1 MNESERNRL
10 LEDLKDLI
18 LLLKKRKNL
27 PEDIILLNKWKNKAH
42 IVTEKIKNMDA
53 EDRQWFEVQYRE
65 WYADLI
71 KEVKEVKT
79 KWVPKTV
86 YQFSWVGQ
94 RVPKIKPDDPRWIE
108 SRRIAEELSRGGYKE
123 YQLKYSEAI
132 NFHAVYVNPKWRLPR
147 IGRIGNHIFYENPPS
162 GG

>member
-71 KEVKEVKT
+71 KEVKEVK
-79 KWVPKTV
+79 KV
-86 YQFSWVGQ
+86 
-94 RVPKIKPDDPRWIE
+94 RVQN
-108 SRRIAEELSRGGYKE
+108 SNEL
-123 YQLKYSEAI
+123 
-132 NFHAVYVNPKWRLPR
+132 
-147 IGRIGNHIFYENPPS
+147 
-162 GG
+162 